1 MTDIER
7 LLAIE
12 DIKQL
17 KARYFRGLDTKD
29 WDLYAG
35 VFTDDAEI
43 DVRGSADS
51 NQDGN
56 AGGDSKSAI
65 DGFNDEAVIIG
76 GKAMAAFVARI
87 TVGTTTAH
95 HGHMPEIDVLSP
107 STAKGI
113 WAMEDRLW
121 QPPGAP
127 ARLMHG
133 WGHYHETY
141 EKRHGRWFITSMRI
155 TKLRNELT

>member
-29 WDLYAG
+29 WELYAG
-35 VFTDDAEI
+35 VFADDARI

-51 NQDGN
+51 SEGE
-56 AGGDSKSAI
+56 AKSAI
-65 DGFNDEAVIIG
+65 DGFNNEAMITDG
-76 GKAMAAFVARI
+76 TAMAAFVARI
-87 TVGTTTAH
+87 TGGTVTAH
-95 HGHMPEIDVLSP
+95 HGHMPEIDILSP
-107 STAKGI
+107 TSAKGI

-121 QPPGAP
+121 QPPGAL

-141 EKRHGRWFITSMRI
+141 EKRGGRWFITGMRI
-155 TKLRNELT
+155 TKLRNELS

>member
-12 DIKQL
+12 EIKQL
-17 KARYFRGLDTKD
+17 KARYFRGLDTRD

-35 VFTDDAEI
+35 VFTEDAHI
-43 DVRGSADS
+43 DVRGSTDS
-51 NQDGN
+51 SD
-56 AGGDSKSAI
+56 GDSASAV
-65 DGFNDEAVIIG
+65 DGFDDEAVITG

-87 TVGTTTAH
+87 TVGTISAH
-95 HGHMPEIDVLSP
+95 HGHMPEIDILSP
-107 STAKGI
+107 TTAKGI

-141 EKRHGRWFITSMRI
+141 EKRKGRWLIASMRI
-155 TKLRNELT
+155 TKLRNELS

>member
-12 DIKQL
+12 EIKQL

-29 WDLYAG
+29 WDLYSG
-35 VFTDDAEI
+35 VFTDDAQI

-51 NQDGN
+51 SEGE
-56 AGGDSKSAI
+56 SKSAI
-65 DGFNDEAVIIG
+65 DGFNDEAIITG

-87 TVGTTTAH
+87 TVGTITAH
-95 HGHMPEIDVLSP
+95 HGHMPEIDILSP
-107 STAKGI
+107 TTAKGI

-141 EKRHGRWFITSMRI
+141 EKRGGRWFITSMRI
-155 TKLRNELT
+155 TKLRNELS

>member
-1 MTDIER
+1 MTDVER

-12 DIKQL
+12 EIKQL

-35 VFTDDAEI
+35 VFTEDATI
-43 DVRGSADS
+43 DVRGSTDASEDAS
-51 NQDGN
+51 Q
-56 AGGDSKSAI
+56 AAI
-65 DGFNDEAVIIG
+65 DGFDDEAVITG
-76 GKAMAAFVARI
+76 GEAMAAFVAKI

-107 STAKGI
+107 TTARGI

-121 QPPGAP
+121 QAPGAP

-141 EKRHGRWFITSMRI
+141 EKRDGRWLIASMRI